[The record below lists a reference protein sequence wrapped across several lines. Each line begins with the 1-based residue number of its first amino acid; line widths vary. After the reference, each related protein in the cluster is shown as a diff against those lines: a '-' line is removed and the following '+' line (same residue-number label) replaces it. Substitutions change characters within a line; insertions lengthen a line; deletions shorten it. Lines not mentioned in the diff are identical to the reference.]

1 MIETD
6 VWPIVIPSSLGLRV
20 LSYARWPET
29 EDDTLPPI
37 PGFIVSS
44 FNPLVAEVADRCLR
58 RRTTRPAANVRREP
72 TGSGTDDRRLDD
84 AQFDDTGFSGTALDG
99 TALDGAGFNDTGF
112 DDAAAPARTAL
123 LLASVGGDRATAQA
137 IAEAV
142 RSGRRVPPLLFFQSN
157 PNAVLGHIAA
167 RRRLTGPV
175 VCVSPPPDSAGGITA
190 DALTEADWLLR
201 DGDADE
207 VLLIAAEQGARP
219 GEGDRAEAVLV
230 DRRP

>member
-6 VWPIVIPSSLGLRV
+6 ARPIAIPDSLGLRV
-20 LSYARWPET
+20 LSYARWPEAA
-29 EDDTLPPI
+29 DDTLPPI

-44 FNPLVAEVADRCLR
+44 FNPLVAEVAERCLH
-58 RRTTRPAANVRREP
+58 RRTEPAPAHVQRES
-72 TGSGTDDRRLDD
+72 TESGTD
-84 AQFDDTGFSGTALDG
+84 
-99 TALDGAGFNDTGF
+99 GA
-112 DDAAAPARTAL
+112 APPARTAL

-142 RSGRRVPPLLFFQSN
+142 QTGRRVPPLLFFQSN

-167 RRRLTGPV
+167 RRGLTGPV
-175 VCVSPPPDSAGGITA
+175 VCVSPLPEGAGGITA
-190 DALTEADWLLR
+190 DALTEAEWLLR

-219 GEGDRAEAVLV
+219 GEADWAEAVLL

>member
-1 MIETD
+1 VIETD
-6 VWPIVIPSSLGLRV
+6 VWPIAIPSSVGLRV
-20 LSYARWPET
+20 LSYARWPES
-29 EDDTLPPI
+29 DDDVLPPI

-44 FNPLVAEVADRCLR
+44 FNPLVAEVADRCLN
-58 RRTTRPAANVRREP
+58 RRTTPATAHVPGVP
-72 TGSGTDDRRLDD
+72 TESGSG
-84 AQFDDTGFSGTALDG
+84 DG
-99 TALDGAGFNDTGF
+99 TADDTAGVT
-112 DDAAAPARTAL
+112 APKRTAL

-142 RSGRRVPPLLFFQSN
+142 RTGRRVPPLLFFQSN

-175 VCVSPPPDSAGGITA
+175 VCVSPPPGGAGGITA
-190 DALTEADWLLR
+190 DALAEADWLLR

>member
-6 VWPIVIPSSLGLRV
+6 AWPIAIPSSLGLRV
-20 LSYARWPET
+20 LSYARWPRT
-29 EDDTLPPI
+29 EDDALPPI

-58 RRTTRPAANVRREP
+58 RRTDPPPADVRR
-72 TGSGTDDRRLDD
+72 GTTR
-84 AQFDDTGFSGTALDG
+84 S
-99 TALDGAGFNDTGF
+99 GAG
-112 DDAAAPARTAL
+112 DATAPARTAL
-123 LLASVGGDRATAQA
+123 LLASVGGDRATARA

-142 RSGRRVPPLLFFQSN
+142 RAGRRVPPLLFFQSN

-167 RRRLTGPV
+167 RRGLTGPV
-175 VCVSPPPDSAGGITA
+175 VCVSPPPEGAGGITA
-190 DALTEADWLLR
+190 DALAEADWLLR

-219 GEGDRAEAVLV
+219 GEGDRAEAVLI